1 MEDFKNYRL
10 FSELRSLYAST
21 EDYRRTLRISF
32 RLTDKI
38 NVPSLSYAI
47 KNGSKKI
54 SLSLCRIKK
63 GR

>member
-1 MEDFKNYRL
+1 MKDFKEYRL

-38 NVPSLSYAI
+38 NVPSLFYAI
-47 KNGSKKI
+47 KMV
-54 SLSLCRIKK
+54 
-63 GR
+63 